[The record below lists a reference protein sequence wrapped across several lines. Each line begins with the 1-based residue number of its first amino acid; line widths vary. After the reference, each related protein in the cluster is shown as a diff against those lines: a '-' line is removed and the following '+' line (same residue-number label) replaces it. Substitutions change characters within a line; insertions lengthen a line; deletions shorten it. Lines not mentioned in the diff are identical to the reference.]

1 MKNILL
7 SLAFL
12 SPLLAETPS
21 SDISSDQAHYDG
33 DALILKGHVQVK
45 HDLGTLKA
53 DEAVLNKGKSA
64 LEFSTIELEDQVSI
78 FFEEQGNLF
87 SEKAFFDLQTLTGT
101 ISSKEYPMIYKG
113 KDYDLFCKTMD
124 LTLKEEEHR
133 YALEHLTANQDVQIE
148 SRTGF
153 TINCDR
159 ASYEEDE
166 LIASGKTP
174 CTLTH
179 EEDKVLAR
187 TVIFDIET
195 SLLTLEDP
203 KGSLSSPFFPDDP
216 ERNCNFSAKLLI
228 WDHNLDLLT
237 LKRSISIQDPAFGT
251 LLGKDLFSLKQ
262 RKLFGKRALQTIETQ
277 GETTLITNENE
288 TLTNYGTM
296 KLDRD
301 ELFITCDNPPGKRL
315 KYEKEDLLLFADS
328 ARIEYAF
335 QGLEMK
341 PHTIY
346 LDGNVQI
353 LSHDLSKPLRR
364 GIADHILHDPIA
376 QETHLI
382 ADEGNHVL
390 FWDEEKKLSLSAP
403 EILIQHGE
411 EDLVKGLGTV
421 RFTFTEEEGK
431 KIDEL
436 FHHKEDK

>member
-1 MKNILL
+1 MKNTLL
-7 SLAFL
+7 LLAFL
-12 SPLLAETPS
+12 SPLLAEIPS
-21 SDISSDQAHYDG
+21 SDISSDHAHYDG
-33 DALILKGHVQVK
+33 EALVLKGHVQVE
-45 HDLGTLKA
+45 HELGILKA
-53 DEAVLNKGKSA
+53 DEAILNKGKSA
-64 LEFSTIELEDQVSI
+64 LEFSTIQLEDQVSI
-78 FFEEQGNLF
+78 FFEEQGNLY
-87 SEKAFFDLQTLTGT
+87 SEKAFFDLQTLSGT
-101 ISSKEYPMIYKG
+101 ISSKEYPVIYKG

-124 LTLKEEEHR
+124 LTLKEEENR
-133 YALEHLTANQDVQIE
+133 YTLENLTANQDVQIE

-153 TINCDR
+153 TINCDQ
-159 ASYEEDE
+159 ACYEDDE

-174 CTLTH
+174 CALTH
-179 EEDKVLAR
+179 DEDKVLAQ
-187 TVIFDIET
+187 TVTYDLKT

-203 KGSLSSPFFPDDP
+203 KGSLSSLFFPDNP
-216 ERNCNFSAKLLI
+216 ERNCHFSAKLLI

-237 LKRSISIQDPAFGT
+237 LKRDISIQDPAFGT
-251 LLGKDLFSLKQ
+251 LQGKDLFSLKQ
-262 RKLFGKRALQTIETQ
+262 RKLFGKRTLQTIETQ

-288 TLTNYGTM
+288 ALTNYGTM

-315 KYEKEDLLLFADS
+315 KYEKEDLLLYADS

-341 PHTIY
+341 PHAIY

-353 LSHDLSKPLRR
+353 LSHDLSKPLRK
-364 GIADHILHDPIA
+364 GIADHILHDPIVK
-376 QETHLI
+376 ETHLI

-436 FHHKEDK
+436 FEFTREK